1 MNKFIYIFLIFS
13 CLLTGCNDISYEKPI
28 DTNSFDYRYSKA
40 RFQVEGYSTKDS
52 ETAARA
58 IYKFNQAQKNR
69 NR

>member
-1 MNKFIYIFLIFS
+1 MRFLTLIFVVF
-13 CLLTGCNDISYEKPI
+13 CFVVGCADNSEPYV
-28 DTNSFDYRYSKA
+28 DTNSFDYQYSKS

-69 NR
+69 KK